1 LSNKV
6 YIIKH
11 ETLVDLFDRIREVGG
26 FSNDEE
32 KELLSL
38 EQAKIL
44 LEELGTA
51 REDYVGLLNKV
62 SGSTLVIPREIE
74 IIPYIF
80 LKERFPYVEYLKWE

>member
-1 LSNKV
+1 MNNKA

-11 ETLVDLFDRIREVGG
+11 ETLADLFDRIREVGG

-44 LEELGTA
+44 LEEISAA
-51 REDYVGLLNKV
+51 REDYVNLLNKV

-74 IIPYIF
+74 VIPSSF
-80 LKERFPYVEYLKWE
+80 LLN